1 MYQDVDAM
9 WEADAAAEWERLNAP
24 DPMENEMKEAAK
36 QIKFG
41 LDSVDAGL
49 AFFAEAVS
57 ALGES
62 PMADRVQSFLDD
74 FESLANKLEE
84 LKNHYERG
92 ERE

>member
-24 DPMENEMKEAAK
+24 DPMENEMKEAAE

-49 AFFAEAVS
+49 DFFAKAVS

-62 PMADRVQSFLDD
+62 PMADRVQSFLND

-84 LKNHYERG
+84 LKNHFERG

>member
-24 DPMENEMKEAAK
+24 DPMENEMKEAAE

-41 LDSVDAGL
+41 LDSVDAVL
-49 AFFAEAVS
+49 DFFAEAVA
-57 ALGES
+57 ALSDS
-62 PMADRVQSFLDD
+62 PMADRVQSFLND
-74 FESLANKLEE
+74 FESLANKLDE
-84 LKNHYERG
+84 LKNHFERG

>member
-1 MYQDVDAM
+1 MYQDVDTM
-9 WEADAAAEWERLNAP
+9 WEADAAAEWERLNEP
-24 DPMENEMKEAAK
+24 DPMEKEMKEAAE

-49 AFFAEAVS
+49 DFFAEAVS

-62 PMADRVQSFLDD
+62 PMADRVQSFLND
-74 FESLANKLEE
+74 FESLANKLDE

>member
-24 DPMENEMKEAAK
+24 DPMENEMKEAAE

-49 AFFAEAVS
+49 DFFAEAVATLS
-57 ALGES
+57 ES
-62 PMADRVQSFLDD
+62 PMADRVQSFLND

-84 LKNHYERG
+84 LKNHFERG